1 MGVYQFYAR
10 RYHVNSSTYLDE
22 TPQLYGFALCTYATY
37 PSAFNFQ
44 LVPDYTYI
52 QYPENNVLTAVM
64 NTLAQGYTG
73 EIRFIVTNNTSD
85 NYFYY
90 KRTSG
95 ISGYYVFGMITD
107 YYTPGG
113 SYTICQ
119 FPSDGTSSY
128 TGQLAVFNQ
137 YVNTP
142 TEGVYSSWF
151 GKYTSNNNYYLY
163 GNVGWWGGT
172 HSSMAALLRLIGMSP
187 GPDPTQDPYNS
198 GGITDVGGGDG
209 DFNNTS
215 DNIDIPSLP
224 TLTVSETGFI
234 TLFNPSVTELQAL
247 ASYMWSNPLF
257 DISAWKKIFAD
268 PMNAIL
274 GLSIVPVDVPSSITA
289 NVKVGNIS
297 TGITMP
303 VASTQYVTID
313 CGSIQLKEFWGGY
326 LDYSP
331 YTKVDIYLPYCGI
344 HPLDTDDIMTKTIN
358 VVYHIDILSG
368 ACCIY
373 IKCDGSI
380 LYTFIGQCSSSIPI
394 TGDNWTNMVNGVISA
409 AKSIGSM
416 VATAGASAGKEI
428 PNLASTAVNN
438 MKPAIEKS
446 GSLVGTG
453 GLLACQKPYLIIT
466 RPRQALPDKQN
477 RFMGYPSFL
486 SVELSSL
493 KGYTEVE
500 SVHLENI
507 GATDN
512 EIKEIETLLKSGVI
526 F

>member
-10 RYHVNSSTYLDE
+10 RYHVNSSTFLDD
-22 TPQLYGFALCTYATY
+22 TPQLYGFALCSYSPY
-37 PSAFNFQ
+37 PSAYSFKQ
-44 LVPDYTYI
+44 IPDYSYI
-52 QYPENNVLTAVM
+52 EYPENNVLTAVM
-64 NTLAQGYTG
+64 NTIARGYSG
-73 EIRFIVTNNTSD
+73 EIRFIVTNNVDD
-85 NYFYY
+85 NYFAYQLKSSTGTY
-90 KRTSG
+90 Q
-95 ISGYYVFGMITD
+95 FNMITD
-107 YYTPGG
+107 YYTPHG
-113 SYTICQ
+113 SYTICE
-119 FPSDGTSSY
+119 FPTNGPSLY

-137 YVNTP
+137 YVDTT

-151 GKYTSNNNYYLY
+151 AQRTSDSKYYLY
-163 GNVGWWGGT
+163 DKYSWWGGT
-172 HSSMAALLRLIGMSP
+172 HSRMLALLRLIGMAP
-187 GPDPTQDPYNS
+187 GPDPTQDPYNT
-198 GGITDVGGGDG
+198 GGITEVGGGDG
-209 DFNNTS
+209 DFNNNS
-215 DNIDIPSLP
+215 DSIDIPSLP
-224 TLTVSETGFI
+224 SLTVSDTGFI
-234 TLFNPSVTELQAL
+234 TLFNPSVTELQSL

-257 DISAWKKIFAD
+257 DLSAWKKIFAD

-303 VASTQYVTID
+303 VASTQYVTVD
-313 CGSIQLKEFWGGY
+313 CGTIHLKEFWGGY

-344 HPLDTDDIMTKTIN
+344 HPLDTDDIMTKSIN

-409 AKSIGSM
+409 AKSVGSM
-416 VATAGASAGKEI
+416 VATAGASAGKEL
-428 PNLASTAVNN
+428 PNLASTAVNT
-438 MKPAIEKS
+438 MKPSIEKS

-477 RFMGYPSFL
+477 KFMGYPSFL
-486 SVELSSL
+486 SVELGSL

-512 EIKEIETLLKSGVI
+512 EIKEIESLLQSGVI